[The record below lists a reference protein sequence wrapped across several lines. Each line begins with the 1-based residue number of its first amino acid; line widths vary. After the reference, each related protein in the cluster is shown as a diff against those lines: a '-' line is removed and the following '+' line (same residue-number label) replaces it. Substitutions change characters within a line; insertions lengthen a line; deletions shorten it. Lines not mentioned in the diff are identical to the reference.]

1 MIVLYYTM
9 DGGMAAEETSRLA
22 TSDKLSQV
30 VDDHENLPPE
40 VTAMAAA
47 DQGLI
52 ALCSKEGAES
62 AIAAGVEKGVVDL
75 RPFCYTDDE

>member
-1 MIVLYYTM
+1 MIVLYFTM
-9 DGGMAAEETSRLA
+9 DGGMAAEETTRLA
-22 TSDKLSQV
+22 TSDQLPQIV
-30 VDDHENLPPE
+30 EDHEDLPEE

-47 DQGLI
+47 DHGLI